1 VSIHTL
7 IPLEAKDEWVDAM
20 KDIKHS
26 FSHSWDNCYAM
37 HLTTSHKTFLYR
49 YENGNTK
56 IICPIAERQF
66 EGSTDIV
73 TPYGFSGFTGN
84 TNCPDFPHHWKEFAK
99 QSGYV
104 SGYISINP
112 AFENKT
118 YFEEKDAVSRTSI
131 YYIDLE
137 RSLTEIFESLDSNR
151 RRQIKDYRRH
161 ESSFVYDRSRLTDF
175 FKQNYYDFLDK
186 YKMSS
191 ANYFSMATLDHI
203 CSLENVMMVGTEKND
218 EINSVYI
225 FAHTPHEGL
234 CMFNVAHPE
243 GREYTPLLLWCGL
256 KYFRSKKIPIMNLG
270 GGSNDDDSIAHS
282 KKRYG
287 AFGMP
292 FKSLTQIF
300 DESAYNALCN
310 KTGADMS
317 GKYFPAYRNTK
328 ALNKHD

>member
-1 VSIHTL
+1 MSIHTL
-7 IPLEAKDEWVDAM
+7 IPLESKDEWSEAV
-20 KDIKHS
+20 KDIRHS
-26 FSHSWDNCYAM
+26 FSHTWDNCYAM

-49 YENGNTK
+49 YENGNAK
-56 IICPIAERQF
+56 IICPFAERQF

-84 TNCPDFPHHWKEFAK
+84 TDCPDFPHHWKEFAK

-112 AFENKT
+112 AFENT
-118 YFEEKDAVSRTSI
+118 SYYYEKDAVSRTSI

-161 ESSFVYDRSRLTDF
+161 ESSFVYDRTRLTDF

-191 ANYFSMATLDHI
+191 ANNFSIATLEYI

-243 GREYTPLLLWCGL
+243 GRENTPLLLWCGL

-287 AFGMP
+287 AYGLP
-292 FKSLTQIF
+292 FKSLTQIY
-300 DESAYNALCN
+300 DESAYKVLCS
-310 KTGADMS
+310 KAGADMN
-317 GKYFPAYRNTK
+317 GQYFPAYRNPK
-328 ALNKHD
+328 SLNKHN

>member
-1 VSIHTL
+1 MSIHTL

-20 KDIKHS
+20 KDIRHS
-26 FSHSWDNCYAM
+26 FAHTWDNCYAM

-49 YENGNTK
+49 YENGDTK

-84 TNCPDFPHHWKEFAK
+84 TDCPDFPHHWKEFAK
-99 QSGYV
+99 QSDYV
-104 SGYISINP
+104 CGYISINP
-112 AFENKT
+112 AFENT
-118 YFEEKDAVSRTSI
+118 SYFYEKDAVSRTSI

-161 ESSFVYDRSRLTDF
+161 ESSFVYDRARLTDF
-175 FKQNYYDFLDK
+175 FKKNYYDFLDK

-191 ANYFSMATLDHI
+191 ANYFSMAALEHL
-203 CSLENVMMVGTEKND
+203 CSLENVMMVGTAKND

-225 FAHTPHEGL
+225 FAHTPDEGL

-243 GREYTPLLLWCGL
+243 GRENTPLLLWCGL
-256 KYFRSKKIPIMNLG
+256 KYFRSRKIPIMNLG

-287 AFGMP
+287 AFGLP
-292 FKSLTQIF
+292 FKSLTQIY

-310 KTGADMS
+310 KTGVDMN
-317 GKYFPAYRNTK
+317 GKYFPAYRNPK

>member
-1 VSIHTL
+1 VSTHTL
-7 IPLEAKDEWVDAM
+7 IPLESKDEWTDAM
-20 KDIKHS
+20 KDIRHS
-26 FSHSWDNCYAM
+26 FAHTWDNCYAM

-49 YENGNTK
+49 YENANTK
-56 IICPIAERQF
+56 IICPLAERQF

-84 TNCPDFPHHWKEFAK
+84 ADCPDFPHHWKEFAK

-104 SGYISINP
+104 CGYISINP
-112 AFENKT
+112 AFENT
-118 YFEEKDAVSRTSI
+118 SYYYEKDAVSRTSI

-161 ESSFVYDRSRLTDF
+161 ESSFVYDRTRLTDF
-175 FKQNYYDFLDK
+175 FKKNYYDFLDK

-191 ANYFSMATLDHI
+191 ANYFSIATLDHI
-203 CSLENVMMVGTEKND
+203 CSLENVMMVGTERND

-234 CMFNVAHPE
+234 CLFNVAHPE
-243 GREYTPLLLWCGL
+243 GRENTPLLLWCGL
-256 KYFRSKKIPIMNLG
+256 KYFRSRKIPLMNLG

-287 AFGMP
+287 AYGLP
-292 FKSLTQIF
+292 FKSLAQIY
-300 DESAYNALCN
+300 DESAYKVLCS
-310 KTGADMS
+310 KTGADMN
-317 GKYFPAYRNTK
+317 GQYFPAYRNPK